1 MLVIMQTYREAT
13 TSVVIVFLFIIPGVD
28 TITNGAEAN
37 TQIFTIL
44 VVSAVLHMTT
54 SRLYVACCV
63 VGHVMVKF
71 KWSSTVLC
79 TQAIV

>member
-1 MLVIMQTYREAT
+1 MQTYREAT
-13 TSVVIVFLFIIPGVD
+13 ISVVIVFSFIIPGVD
-28 TITNGAEAN
+28 TISNGGEAN
-37 TQIFTIL
+37 TQILTIL
-44 VVSAVLHMTT
+44 VISAVLHMTT

-63 VGHVMVKF
+63 AGHVMVKF